1 MRIVRI
7 CIDANSENR
16 VCYLGAFAATS
27 TVQSIVHADTHTYSG
42 LGTQYETLRNELEIE
57 INDTYMQIVEFY
69 RCFMFKTDLLFNQSG
84 CALLFFCF
92 HSVGVLCFT
101 LFLTRLQLA
110 KKRAFFVIETTA
122 KKLR

>member
-27 TVQSIVHADTHTYSG
+27 TVQCTVHVDTHTYSG

-57 INDTYMQIVEFY
+57 INDTHANCKV
-69 RCFMFKTDLLFNQSG
+69 LSLFHVQNRS
-84 CALLFFCF
+84 
-92 HSVGVLCFT
+92 
-101 LFLTRLQLA
+101 
-110 KKRAFFVIETTA
+110 AF
-122 KKLR
+122 